1 MFLVL
6 GVVLGFL
13 VLLSICALRGLFRVD
28 EGELAVLTRF
38 GAAITERD
46 ARSRLKT
53 FGPGLHFRWPW
64 LRVHRVTMKEQTLDL
79 TGRDGGLHA
88 MAPDGTVLRIDCILR
103 FAPVKEDLHHFLF
116 ELEEPLEHV
125 KELFTCLLR
134 NEIANI
140 GSHDPAR
147 DIDGR
152 IAYVLPSPPT
162 ANLTHDAGGS
172 SYAILRSDRRPLSQR
187 IESFCSQIGKR
198 YGVRFDAVDITDI
211 LPPDE
216 LRDAL
221 NAIMHARAQ
230 VDVAFA
236 RAQADSQRQIMA
248 AERGVEVARARAK
261 AIEEEIDGLAA
272 PLIDLEREG
281 MLARYIA
288 RRRQEVL
295 AQSRALYLRS
305 AS

>member
-1 MFLVL
+1 MFVIIGFVL
-6 GVVLGFL
+6 GVTA
-13 VLLSICALRGLFRVD
+13 LLAVVAARGMFRVE
-28 EGELAVLTRF
+28 EGELVVLTRF
-38 GAAITERD
+38 GKAVAAPD
-46 ARSRLKT
+46 QPHRLKT
-53 FGPGLHFRWPW
+53 FRPGLHFRLPW
-64 LRVHRVTMKEQTLDL
+64 MHVHRVSMKEQTLDL

-88 MAPDGTVLRIDCILR
+88 MAADGTILRIDCILR
-103 FAPVKEDLHHFLF
+103 FAPVEADLHVFLF
-116 ELEEPLEHV
+116 ELEQPLEHV

-140 GSHDPAR
+140 NPRNPVRDLEAEPAHL
-147 DIDGR
+147 
-152 IAYVLPSPPT
+152 LPSVAT
-162 ANLTHDAGGS
+162 AGMLSDVD

-187 IESFCSQIGKR
+187 IESFCSQIGMR
-198 YGVRFDAVDITDI
+198 YGVRFESVDITDI

-236 RAQADSQRQIMA
+236 HAQGESQRHVLA

-261 AIEEEIDGLAA
+261 AVEDEIDGLGA
-272 PLIDLEREG
+272 PLVDLDRDG
-281 MLARYIA
+281 MLDRYIA

-295 AQSRALYLRS
+295 SQSRTLYLRS
-305 AS
+305 ES